1 MKEMVV
7 LVEAVIGMQVEDRH
21 GMMEEDIGAELLL
34 TIALAGETV
43 LPSTVTELQVFLCLW
58 WWQKFQKPKKRTTSL
73 AEPANRFV

>member
-1 MKEMVV
+1 MVV

-43 LPSTVTELQVFLCLW
+43 LPSTVTELQVFLC
-58 WWQKFQKPKKRTTSL
+58 KFW
-73 AEPANRFV
+73 V